1 MKALVAA
8 PGAVGNVALRD
19 VDEPAP
25 GPHDALVAV
34 RAVSLN
40 RGEVRALA
48 TAEEGWRPGWDVAG
62 EVISRA
68 ADDSGPGVGER
79 VVGLVPGAGW
89 AEQVAV
95 NTSLLVP
102 IPDALSFPA
111 ASTLPVA
118 GLTAHSALTLG
129 EVIDGRRILVTG
141 AAGGVGRFAVQL
153 AAHGGAKVT
162 AVVGSDTRG
171 EGLAELGATEVV
183 VGMPTEGS
191 FDLVLESVGG
201 SSLASALALLA
212 PGGTVVSFGNSSGEA
227 TTFDVSV
234 FRGGGGA
241 TLYGLVLSHEL
252 MKTGAAVRDLAYLA
266 GLTATGRLDP
276 QISVTAD
283 WTDAGSVMNALMDRQ
298 VKGKAVLLVDTGEVG
313 EG

>member
-1 MKALVAA
+1 MNALVAA
-8 PGAVGNVALRD
+8 PGRAGDLERRT
-19 VDEPAP
+19 VDEPTP
-25 GPHDALVAV
+25 GPHEALVAV

-48 TAEEGWRPGWDVAG
+48 TAADGWRPGWDVAG
-62 EVISRA
+62 EVLRA
-68 ADDSGPGVGER
+68 APDGSGPAAGER
-79 VVGLVPGAGW
+79 VVGLVAGGGW

-95 NTSLLVP
+95 NTGVLVP

-118 GLTAHSALTLG
+118 GLTAHASLRIG
-129 EVIDGRRILVTG
+129 GPIDGRHVLVTG

-162 AVVGSDTRG
+162 AVVGNRERG
-171 EGLAELGATEVV
+171 EGLVELGATDVV
-183 VGMPTEGS
+183 VGMPTEGP

-201 SSLASALALLA
+201 ASLATALTVLA
-212 PGGTVVSFGNSSGEA
+212 AGGTVVSFGNSSQEP
-227 TTFDVSV
+227 TTFDVSS
-234 FRGGGGA
+234 FRGQGGE

-252 MKTGAAVRDLAYLA
+252 RKTGAAVRDLAYLA

-276 QISVTAD
+276 QISITAEWSEAADVTR
-283 WTDAGSVMNALMDRQ
+283 ALLDRR
-298 VKGKAVLLVDTGEVG
+298 VKGKAVLLIG
-313 EG
+313 EGS

>member
-1 MKALVAA
+1 MRALVAA
-8 PGAVGNVALRD
+8 PGNDANIELRD
-19 VDEPAP
+19 VDDPTP
-25 GPHDALVAV
+25 GPHDALVEV

-40 RGEVRALA
+40 RGEVRSLT
-48 TAEEGWRPGWDVAG
+48 TAADGWRPGWDVAG
-62 EVISRA
+62 EVVAGA

-79 VVGLVPGAGW
+79 VVGLVAGGGW
-89 AEQVAV
+89 AERVAV
-95 NTSLLVP
+95 NTSVLVP

-118 GLTAHSALTLG
+118 GLTAHCALRVG
-129 EVIDGRRILVTG
+129 EVIDGSRILVTG

-153 AAHGGAKVT
+153 AAHGRGKVT
-162 AVVGSDTRG
+162 AIVGSKERG

-183 VGMPTEGS
+183 VGMPAEGE

-201 SSLASALALLA
+201 ASLATALTLLA
-212 PGGTVVSFGNSSGEA
+212 PGGTVVSFGNSSQEP
-227 TTFDVSV
+227 TTFDVNA
-234 FRGGGGA
+234 FRGSGGA

-252 MKTGAAVRDLAYLA
+252 TKTGAAVRDLAYLA

-283 WTDAGSVMNALMDRQ
+283 WTEAGAVTRALLDRQ
-298 VKGKAVLLVDTGEVG
+298 VKGKAVLLIG
-313 EG
+313 EGS